1 MREDHPLRDAPT
13 VGVADHGGR
22 SDADRVEPPEDHRR
36 VPVERVRRVRAVG
49 QAVPGQVEEQHAKVL
64 GQSRGDELPRPVR
77 VAQAMKEDEGR
88 TGAQLRP
95 RERRAE
101 DERATRSSKHRAAPC
116 RPQRPSSSARAR
128 RAAGGREAVRPFW
141 SSLEPCD
148 SKDVDPVLHGR
159 DAPLA
164 ALRAGLVGAIAGRGQ
179 LALVSGEAG
188 IGKSAIA
195 RVIAREAEALGVLV
209 TWGHAWEFADA
220 PPYFPVWP
228 CLRALGIDVGKDALH
243 KHDEGH
249 AFHLLENVV
258 ASLARASSAAPFCG
272 SSRTSTPPSR
282 SSVIT
287 TRITTRHAKVRPIFE
302 EETCGKRPSCHGL
315 ELRGRVAR
323 VAPGDS
329 PRRETS

>member
-1 MREDHPLRDAPT
+1 M
-13 VGVADHGGR
+13 
-22 SDADRVEPPEDHRR
+22 
-36 VPVERVRRVRAVG
+36 
-49 QAVPGQVEEQHAKVL
+49 
-64 GQSRGDELPRPVR
+64 
-77 VAQAMKEDEGR
+77 
-88 TGAQLRP
+88 
-95 RERRAE
+95 
-101 DERATRSSKHRAAPC
+101 
-116 RPQRPSSSARAR
+116 
-128 RAAGGREAVRPFW
+128 
-141 SSLEPCD
+141 
-148 SKDVDPVLHGR
+148 DPVLHGR

-258 ASLARASSAAPFCG
+258 ASLARASSAAPFLW
-272 SSRTSTPPSR
+272 
-282 SSVIT
+282 ILEDL
-287 TRITTRHAKVRPIFE
+287 HAAVE
-302 EETCGKRPSCHGL
+302 
-315 ELRGRVAR
+315 ELRDNDANN
-323 VAPGDS
+323 D
-329 PRRETS
+329 TSCEGATHF